1 MPPEA
6 DSAPPGADRR
16 LSEEELTVVLRSIG
30 ERTTA
35 ACERLLERQV
45 PSECIHHV
53 EDLSVPESILRP
65 YEIGV
70 AEDRPWTVV
79 VDADVLPRPDMLE
92 TLLEVGRRESESV
105 FAIEARIR
113 DKFYGGD
120 RVAGNTL
127 YRTDRLETALD
138 IGERAD
144 DEAGRPETAIIRLM
158 AERGH
163 ELRHASPVVAVHDY
177 EQYYADVYRTAHGYV
192 NNHEHYVPIL
202 RSYWE
207 RHAPDDGDFRVMLA
221 AADRARGSGAKNANY
236 SERFDND
243 EVRGLLD
250 DIGLSEKDELD
261 PEAVSPDRIERLSTA
276 SPPPEFR
283 RCRRLMRITDS
294 QTWSSLPRHLRG
306 VVIVAS
312 QIGPARAVPWAC
324 GKALAMAG
332 RRIQDIAQ
340 GEGDVS
346 V

>member
-1 MPPEA
+1 MPLEA
-6 DSAPPGADRR
+6 DSTPSDSNRR

-35 ACERLLERQV
+35 ACERLLEQQV
-45 PSECIHHV
+45 PSECLHRV
-53 EDLSVPESILRP
+53 EDLSIPESVLRP

-70 AEDRPWTVV
+70 AENRPWTVV
-79 VDADVLPRPDMLE
+79 VDADVLPRPDMLK
-92 TLLEVGRRESESV
+92 TLLNAGRRESDSV
-105 FAIEARIR
+105 FAVESRVR

-120 RVAGNTL
+120 RIAGNTL
-127 YRTDRLETALD
+127 YRTDQLETALE
-138 IGERAD
+138 IGRQAD
-144 DEAGRPETAIIRLM
+144 DEAGRPETAVIRLM

-163 ELRHASPVVAVHDY
+163 ELRHASSVIAVHDY
-177 EQYYADVYRTAHGYV
+177 EQYYADVYRTAHSYV

-202 RSYWE
+202 RSHWE

-243 EVRGLLD
+243 EVWDLLD

-261 PEAVSPDRIERLSTA
+261 PEAVSPDRIERLCKA
-276 SPPPEFR
+276 SPPPEFH

-312 QIGPARAVPWAC
+312 QIGPTRAVPWAC
-324 GKALAMAG
+324 GKALAMVG
-332 RRIQDIAQ
+332 RRIQDLAQ